1 VTAGLR
7 CPSFRLYSA
16 AKSERRRSLLRKF
29 RMIACALMLSSTCA
43 LAQEPAK
50 KSGDLAANVAK
61 MARIG
66 RASSASFSPDGKR
79 VAFVSDL
86 NGIPQ
91 IWIVP
96 SEGGYPLLVTMG
108 NDPVT
113 TVRWSPADE
122 NSLAFSL
129 APGGGMNTQICLVR
143 PDGTA
148 LRRLTPG
155 GKDNN
160 SFGGWTHD
168 GRLLMMGSNMRDA
181 AAIDPYLVDPVSGK
195 ADLLQQG
202 QGINA
207 VEDVSRDGK
216 YALIS
221 RLVSRGNNDLYLL
234 DLQTHREVLLT
245 AHEGPGQ
252 FSGEIASD
260 GRTVYLA
267 SNKDRDLT
275 AFGRV
280 RLDQSNKP
288 GPIEVLA
295 ERKDA
300 ELDGFQLNEQGTLA
314 ALVWNVGGK
323 NELAMAELPSAKSIR
338 GAELPAELVS
348 GLTFSEDGRQLAM
361 TITGA
366 RSPADIW
373 VMDVASQKL
382 RQLTFSP
389 HAAVELSHLVRPE
402 LVKFKAHDGLELSG
416 WLYRPVGQHAPASYV
431 LSFHGGP
438 EAQERPAFRSD
449 YQALLSQGIGVFAP
463 NVRGSSG
470 FGKRFVNLDNGAL
483 RVNGVKDIKS
493 CVDYLVSNGIA
504 GPKRIGITGGSYGG
518 YMTMAGVTEFPDS
531 FAAGVDLF
539 GIVNFATFF
548 KHTEPWMAAISTVEY
563 GDPATQADMLK
574 SLSPIYKLDRI
585 KAAMMVQHGAND
597 TNVPVIEAEQIVK
610 SLKDRGVPVEYVLF
624 PDEGHGFRKTPNRI
638 KSTVTMVEFFAKY
651 LGTGETAAAQP
662 NQQ

>member
-1 VTAGLR
+1 MLR
-7 CPSFRLYSA
+7 TFC
-16 AKSERRRSLLRKF
+16 
-29 RMIACALMLSSTCA
+29 MIASVLMLIPA
-43 LAQEPAK
+43 RAAAQESAK
-50 KSGDLAANVAK
+50 KPDDLAASVAK

-96 SEGGYPLLVTMG
+96 SEGGYPQLVTMG
-108 NDPVT
+108 NDPVNS
-113 TVRWSPADE
+113 VEWSPVDSNA
-122 NSLAFSL
+122 LAFSL
-129 APGGGMNTQICLVR
+129 APGGGMNTQIYVVR

-148 LRRLTPG
+148 LRRLTSG

-160 SFGGWTHD
+160 SFWGWTHD
-168 GRLLMMGSNMRDA
+168 GRFLKMGSNVRDA
-181 AAIDPYLVDPVSGK
+181 AAIDPYLVDPLSGK

-202 QGINA
+202 DGINRLH
-207 VEDVSRDGK
+207 DVSRDGRF
-216 YALIS
+216 ALIY
-221 RLVSRGNNDLYLL
+221 RLISRGNNDLFLL
-234 DLQTHREVLLT
+234 DLQTRKEVLLT
-245 AHEGPGQ
+245 PHEGPGQ
-252 FSGEIASD
+252 FHGWIAPD
-260 GRTVYLA
+260 GRTIYLD
-267 SNKDRDLT
+267 SNKDRDLA
-275 AFGRV
+275 AFARV
-280 RLDQSNKP
+280 RLDQNNKP

-300 ELDGFQLNEQGTLA
+300 ELDDFLLTEQGTLA
-314 ALVWNVGGK
+314 VLVWNVGGK
-323 NELAMAELPSAKSIR
+323 NELSFAELPSAKIIP
-338 GAELPAELVS
+338 GPELPAELVG
-348 GLTFSEDGRQLAM
+348 GLTFSQDAKQLAM

-366 RSPADIW
+366 RAPADIW
-373 VMDVASQKL
+373 IMDVPTHKL

-389 HAAVELSHLVRPE
+389 HAGVELAELTRPE
-402 LVKFKAHDGLELSG
+402 LVKFKAHDGLALSG
-416 WLYRPVGQHAPASYV
+416 WLYRPTGQHGTAPYV
-431 LSFHGGP
+431 VSFHGGP
-438 EAQERPAFRSD
+438 EGQERPAFRSD

-504 GPKRIGITGGSYGG
+504 DPKRIGISGGSYGG
-518 YMTMAGVTEFPDS
+518 YMTMAGVTEFPDL

-548 KHTEPWMAAISTVEY
+548 QHTEPWMAAISTVEY

-651 LGTGETAAAQP
+651 LGTGETAPAQP